1 MPAHLLGGRIMP
13 TIGILAR
20 HHKTELKVFI
30 SEGLMIAAKA
40 ELVVLI
46 CRGSKSILR
55 KKRFVKKWGPF
66 ER

>member
-1 MPAHLLGGRIMP
+1 MP

-30 SEGLMIAAKA
+30 SEGQMIAAKA